1 MPDWQELMKRD
12 GRAVW
17 QTAYRLLGNQ
27 ADADECFQEAFL
39 AAFEVSRREEVQ
51 HWGALLRR
59 LAAVR
64 AVDRLRQRYRHR
76 AGPQVADW
84 DALPDPARS
93 PSDIAEDSELG
104 ERLRAA
110 LACLPPKQAEVFCLH
125 HLEDWSYQET
135 ALHLAISVDSVGVL
149 LHRARH
155 RLRQLLDSFADAPRS
170 ARHTPV
176 PSPEPTSLP
185 EEST

>member
-1 MPDWQELMKRD
+1 MPDWQDLMQRD
-12 GRAVW
+12 GKAVW
-17 QTAYRLLGNQ
+17 QTAYRLLGNC

-39 AAFEVSRREEVQ
+39 AALEVSRREEVT

-64 AVDRLRQRYRHR
+64 AVDRLRERYRRR
-76 AGPQVADW
+76 ARAQVADW
-84 DALPDPARS
+84 DALPGPARM
-93 PSDIAEDSELG
+93 PSEVAEDAELR

-110 LACLPPKQAEVFCLH
+110 LACLPPRQAEAFCLH
-125 HLEDWSYQET
+125 HLENWSYQET
-135 ALHLAISVDSVGVL
+135 ALHLGVSVDSVGVL

-155 RLRQLLDSFADAPRS
+155 RLRELLERTDEKRPAAW
-170 ARHTPV
+170 HHPV
-176 PSPEPTSLP
+176 SSREPMSSP